1 MREAQEEALEKLT
14 EGLSGPILL
23 TEGPITLIT
32 KEDRECRMYV
42 KCVKHGGKVLFHG
55 QVDELHV
62 EVLPKSRLG

>member
-1 MREAQEEALEKLT
+1 
-14 EGLSGPILL
+14 
-23 TEGPITLIT
+23 
-32 KEDRECRMYV
+32 MYV